1 MRKCFLFL
9 AVVLALIGFPSSVS
23 AQGEIAIES
32 VDVQFW
38 PEFDKA
44 QMLVIN
50 SIALS
55 ESTVLPAQ
63 INVRIPVDADLHTVA
78 VGTTSDAVS
87 DKDINCKNGKNCT
100 MKKDGDWL
108 VVSINVTGPAIR
120 LEYYDP
126 GLKKDGAQ
134 RSYSYRWLS
143 DYGAANFGVLLQ
155 QPFDAE
161 QFGSSL
167 SLQDDG
173 VHADGLQYYFSN
185 IGAVPAGE
193 VFTFDLNYQKPT
205 DTLSASSLDVQPVE
219 VDENTP
225 GRVSLNNYLPY
236 FIGIFGVILIVGGL
250 MYYSQSGRSGSTK
263 SRRRSHARAEQEEEG
278 ESGVYCAQCG
288 TRARRGDRFCRTCGS
303 RIRKS
308 EE

>member
-1 MRKCFLFL
+1 MRKCFFFL
-9 AVVLALIGFPSSVS
+9 MVAAALAGFPSFVS

-32 VDVQFW
+32 VAVQLW
-38 PEFDKA
+38 PEFDRA
-44 QMLVIN
+44 EMLVIN
-50 SIALS
+50 SIILS
-55 ESTVLPAQ
+55 EGTEFPFQLD
-63 INVRIPVDADLHTVA
+63 VRIPADADLHTVA
-78 VGTTSDAVS
+78 VGQSSESVS
-87 DKDINCKNGKNCT
+87 DQGVEKT
-100 MKKDGDWL
+100 TAKDGDWI
-108 VVSINVTGPAIR
+108 VVSITATGPAIR

-126 GLKKDGAQ
+126 GLKKDSMQ

-143 DYGAANFGVLLQ
+143 DYNAANFGVLFQ

-161 QFGSSL
+161 QFESSR
-167 SLQDDG
+167 SLEDDG

-193 VFTFDLNYQKPT
+193 VVAFDLSYRKPT
-205 DTLSASSLDVQPVE
+205 DTLSVSRLDIQPVD

-236 FIGIFGVILIVGGL
+236 ILGAFGVILIVGGL
-250 MYYSQSGRSGSTK
+250 IYYSRSGRSVSSK
-263 SRRRSHARAEQEEEG
+263 SRRRKHASAKEEEG
-278 ESGVYCAQCG
+278 ESGVYCSQCG